1 MREMVIDGRRI
12 ADDEPAWVCAE
23 IGHNHGGDLY
33 RAKDMVNTAQQGGAS
48 AVKFQMRTP
57 KEVYAPTSEKGAY
70 YYESANPQWMDPV
83 YGKHR
88 EALEF
93 TYEQWAELFA
103 HCKKAGITAFATPFD
118 KSSVDRLD
126 SLGVS
131 VFKIASGDA
140 TNIPLIKYAASKGK
154 PLIISTGGCNIEDVV
169 RIRRALLNPFG
180 ATDPRE
186 IPYAILQCSC
196 IYPAPDDIMNL
207 RVIETYR
214 EMFPSRVIGLSS
226 HNRSW
231 HTSFAGYMLGARIFE
246 HHYTNDQAW
255 QGTDNHFSLRI
266 GDLRDFV
273 DACESARKAM
283 GSPVKSVDPREADYA
298 VERQKSLYWAKD
310 IEDGQTVSKEHLI
323 ALCPGGGVPP
333 YEGGQYVG
341 RLAKGF
347 YQGGTKIVPDSVTAH
362 PEPAYAR

>member
-226 HNRSW
+226 HNRRS
-231 HTSFAGYMLGARIFE
+231 SRGGLRCGASEVFVLG
-246 HHYTNDQAW
+246 
-255 QGTDNHFSLRI
+255 QGHRRWADGLQGASYCPLPWRRGPSLR
-266 GDLRDFV
+266 G
-273 DACESARKAM
+273 
-283 GSPVKSVDPREADYA
+283 GPVCREA
-298 VERQKSLYWAKD
+298 RQGL
-310 IEDGQTVSKEHLI
+310 L
-323 ALCPGGGVPP
+323 PGRHQDRTRQRYSAPRACIRP
-333 YEGGQYVG
+333 MN
-341 RLAKGF
+341 
-347 YQGGTKIVPDSVTAH
+347 
-362 PEPAYAR
+362 AYLTSR